1 MSINFRGKVV
11 VVTGGAMGI
20 GEAAARKFA
29 QLGAGVAI
37 LDVNPEAGRKTARAL
52 GKVAQEEA
60 QKEARVES
68 YQCNVGSPEEVEQ
81 AVASVIRD
89 FGGID
94 VLVSNAG
101 IQRYGD
107 VIGTT
112 EELWDEV
119 MAVNLKGCFHSAK
132 HAVPSMKKRGG
143 GAIVVVG
150 SVQSFTAVGNSAA
163 YVTAKHALLGLVR
176 AMSLD
181 YAPQNIRVNCVCPGA
196 IDTPMLRWAASLDAN
211 PEKVLATCDRMHAL
225 GRMGKPEEVANAI
238 AFLASDWASF
248 ITGAALMVDGGM
260 LVPTG
265 GMGFQEGGTGA
276 ATRS

>member
-1 MSINFRGKVV
+1 MSITFKNKVV

-20 GEAAARKFA
+20 GEATARRFAGLDAA
-29 QLGAGVAI
+29 VAI
-37 LDVNPEAGRKTARAL
+37 LDRDRTAGEKTAQAL
-52 GKVAQEEA
+52 RQGDRNVEFYPCDVAIPA
-60 QKEARVES
+60 
-68 YQCNVGSPEEVEQ
+68 EVEKAIG
-81 AVASVIRD
+81 AVAAK

-94 VLVSNAG
+94 VVVSNAG

-107 VIGTT
+107 VTGTS

-119 MAVNLKGCFHSAK
+119 MSVNLKGCFHVSK
-132 HAVPSMKKRGG
+132 FAVPWIAKRGG

-176 AMSLD
+176 AMALD
-181 YAPQNIRVNCVCPGA
+181 YAGKNIRVNCVCPGA
-196 IDTPMLRWAASLDAN
+196 IDTPMLRWAASLDAH
-211 PEKVLATCDRMHAL
+211 PEKVIETCHRMHPL
-225 GRMGKPEEVANAI
+225 GRMGRPEEVANAV

-265 GMGFQEGGTGA
+265 GMGFQESGTGA
-276 ATRS
+276 ATKE

>member
-1 MSINFRGKVV
+1 MNISFRDKVV

-20 GEAAARKFA
+20 GEATARAFA
-29 QLGAGVAI
+29 ELGAGVAI
-37 LDVNPEAGRKTARAL
+37 LDVNADAARKTANDLSKTSRA
-52 GKVAQEEA
+52 Q
-60 QKEARVES
+60 S
-68 YQCNVGSPEEVEQ
+68 YQCNVGSPSEVEQ
-81 AVASVIRD
+81 AVTSVIRD

-94 VLVSNAG
+94 VLISNAG

-107 VIGTT
+107 VIQTT

-119 MAVNLKGCFHSAK
+119 MAVNLKGCFHAAK
-132 HAVPSMKKRGG
+132 HVVPSMKQRGG

-150 SVQSFTAVGNSAA
+150 SVQCFTAVGNSAA

-181 YAPQNIRVNCVCPGA
+181 YAQRNIRVNCVCPGA
-196 IDTPMLRWAASLDAN
+196 IDTPMLRWAAGLDAN

-225 GRMGKPEEVANAI
+225 GRMWKPEEVASAI

-276 ATRS
+276 ATKN

>member
-1 MSINFRGKVV
+1 MSIHFKNKVV

-20 GEAAARKFA
+20 GEATARKFA
-29 QLGAGVAI
+29 ELGASVAI
-37 LDVNPEAGRKTARAL
+37 IDVNADAGRKTAQAL
-52 GKVAQEEA
+52 GTHT
-60 QKEARVES
+60 RTES
-68 YQCNVGSPEEVEQ
+68 YTCNVGSSAEVERT
-81 AVASVIRD
+81 VASIIRV

-107 VIGTT
+107 VTGTS
-112 EELWDEV
+112 EELWNEV
-119 MAVNLKGCFHSAK
+119 MAVNLNGCFHISK
-132 HAVPSMKKRGG
+132 HVIPSMKKRGG
-143 GAIVVVG
+143 GSIVVVG
-150 SVQSFTAVGNSAA
+150 SVQCFTAVGNSAA

-196 IDTPMLRWAASLDAN
+196 IDTPMLRWSASLDAD
-211 PEKVLATCDRMHAL
+211 PEKVLATCDRMHPL
-225 GRMGKPEEVANAI
+225 GRMGKPDEVASAI

-260 LVPTG
+260 LIPTG
-265 GMGFQEGGTGA
+265 GMGFQESGTGS
-276 ATRS
+276 ATKG

>member
-1 MSINFRGKVV
+1 MSISFKNKIAVV
-11 VVTGGAMGI
+11 SGGAMGI
-20 GEAAARKFA
+20 GEATARRLA
-29 QLGAGVAI
+29 ELGAAVAI
-37 LDVNPEAGRKTARAL
+37 VDRNRSVGEKTVEAIREHGQKAEFFECDVSVLP
-52 GKVAQEEA
+52 Q
-60 QKEARVES
+60 VEKAIS
-68 YQCNVGSPEEVEQ
+68 AIHKS
-81 AVASVIRD
+81 I
-89 FGGID
+89 GGID

-107 VIGTT
+107 VVATS

-119 MAVNLKGCFHSAK
+119 MAVNLKGCFHLAK
-132 HAVPSMKKRGG
+132 HVVPLMADRGG
-143 GAIVVVG
+143 GAIVAVG
-150 SVQSFTAVGNSAA
+150 SVQCFTAVGNSAA

-181 YAPQNIRVNCVCPGA
+181 HARQNIRVNCVCPGA
-196 IDTPMLRWAASLDAN
+196 IDTPMLRWAASLDPN

-225 GRMGKPEEVANAI
+225 GRVGKPEEVANAI

-265 GMGFQEGGTGA
+265 GMGFQESGTGA
-276 ATRS
+276 ATKK

>member
-1 MSINFRGKVV
+1 MSIHFRDKVIA
-11 VVTGGAMGI
+11 VTGGAMGI
-20 GEAAARKFA
+20 GEATARKFA
-29 QLGAGVAI
+29 ELGAAVAI
-37 LDVNPEAGRKTARAL
+37 MDVNADAGRKTAQALSKQTRAEFYL
-52 GKVAQEEA
+52 
-60 QKEARVES
+60 
-68 YQCNVGSPEEVEQ
+68 CNVAAPVEVEQ
-81 AVASVIRD
+81 TVGSIIRD
-89 FGGID
+89 FGGVD

-107 VIGTT
+107 VIATT

-119 MAVNLKGCFHSAK
+119 MAVNLKGCFHCAK
-132 HAVPSMKKRGG
+132 QAVPSMKKRGG

-150 SVQSFTAVGNSAA
+150 SVQCFTAVGNSVA

-181 YAPQNIRVNCVCPGA
+181 FAKQNIRVNCVCPGA
-196 IDTPMLRWAASLDAN
+196 IDTPMLRWAANLDAN
-211 PEKVLATCDRMHAL
+211 PEKVLTTCDRMHAL
-225 GRMGKPEEVANAI
+225 GRMGKPEEVATAI

-248 ITGAALMVDGGM
+248 ITGAALLVDGGM

-276 ATRS
+276 ATKT

>member
-1 MSINFRGKVV
+1 V
-11 VVTGGAMGI
+11 GAP
-20 GEAAARKFA
+20 A
-29 QLGAGVAI
+29 
-37 LDVNPEAGRKTARAL
+37 
-52 GKVAQEEA
+52 
-60 QKEARVES
+60 
-68 YQCNVGSPEEVEQ
+68 EVEQ

-107 VIGTT
+107 VVSTT

-119 MAVNLKGCFHSAK
+119 MAVNLKGCFHTAK
-132 HAVPSMKKRGG
+132 HVVPSMKQRGG

-150 SVQSFTAVGNSAA
+150 SVQCFTAVGNSAA

-181 YAPQNIRVNCVCPGA
+181 YAQQNIRVNCVCPGA
-196 IDTPMLRWAASLDAN
+196 IDTPMLRWAADLDAN
-211 PEKVLATCDRMHAL
+211 PQKVLATCDRMHAL
-225 GRMGKPEEVANAI
+225 GRMGRPEEVASAI

-265 GMGFQEGGTGA
+265 GMGFQESGTGA